1 MIGISDW
8 QKEDAAG
15 DGTGTARPGSPASL
29 HSRLR
34 RRMDGPVSELGPMKI
49 LNLQETSRLLMD
61 CYHGE
66 DMSFPNTR
74 LMQPRAICS
83 CLLVGSTLSTQQKES
98 SRRGPWTVK
107 ACPLRRRQIVVILAA
122 KRIEELGAKCLEH

>member
-29 HSRLR
+29 HSSLR
-34 RRMDGPVSELGPMKI
+34 RRMTDEKTKLLQFVGNIM
-49 LNLQETSRLLMD
+49 QETSRLLMD

-66 DMSFPNTR
+66 DELSKHAAYATSSNLLLPISGVDIEHTAEGKFAA
-74 LMQPRAICS
+74 RAVDCKGVPPSSKADS
-83 CLLVGSTLSTQQKES
+83 CDPCRKAN
-98 SRRGPWTVK
+98 RRIRSKVS
-107 ACPLRRRQIVVILAA
+107 
-122 KRIEELGAKCLEH
+122 